1 MSRVAGLAAVLCLSG
16 LSVALPASAHNA
28 TARPW
33 TVADLALIHRL
44 QAPAMLPPLA
54 ADTQVL
60 RFEQFFRLPAGPRG
74 LEPTPALLAAAG
86 KRVRVFGYMVLHDDP
101 RPGSFLLTPLPLT
114 LAERA
119 DGQADDLPAAMLTV
133 RLPEDPNGRPP
144 PYVPGV
150 LMLEGRLEVGAREEP
165 DGRRSFVRL
174 QLDWPPASAA
184 AARGDAR

>member
-16 LSVALPASAHNA
+16 LWVALPASAHNA

-44 QAPAMLPPLA
+44 QVPAMLPPLA
-54 ADTQVL
+54 ADTRVL

-74 LEPTPALLAAAG
+74 LEPTPTLLEAAG
-86 KRVRVFGYMVLHDDP
+86 KRVRIFGYMVLHDNP

-133 RLPEDPNGRPP
+133 HLEADSTERPF
-144 PYVPGV
+144 PYIPGV
-150 LMLEGRLEVGAREEP
+150 LMLEGRLDVGQQDEP

-174 QLDWPPASAA
+174 QLELPPVPAA
-184 AARGDAR
+184 AARGAMR